1 MESHLF
7 AVMST
12 SCTSGFTKGLNVAY
26 FAVTL
31 EFTDDLEKRLAVR
44 PTHREYLKTLL
55 DAGKLVE
62 SGPFTDDSGALLVYE
77 VEDLAAAE
85 AQLANDPYTPNGII
99 ANATIK
105 EWNIV
110 TSRHGA

>member
-1 MESHLF
+1 MAL
-7 AVMST
+7 
-12 SCTSGFTKGLNVAY
+12 

-31 EFTDDLEKRLAVR
+31 EFTDDSEKRTAVR

-55 DAGKLVE
+55 DSGKLVE
-62 SGPFTDDSGALLVYE
+62 SGPFVDDSGALMIYD

-99 ANATIK
+99 KSSTIK
-105 EWNIV
+105 EWNV
-110 TSRHGA
+110 VMTRYTT